1 MPTHQNFP
9 NPGTKGITHYLPAI
23 LKEYASG
30 WIIEYSAEHPV
41 THELSRKQIRLQRI
55 VKRYPRIKDARLHC
69 NRIVANLN
77 TQLAG
82 GWNPFFEAEDARMY
96 ELLSDVIEKF
106 LSEKKKELR
115 KSTLRSYVSF
125 AKILGEWVDKQTP
138 GLICSLY
145 TQLYAVRYMDHMYN
159 QRNVNMTT
167 YNNHVKMG
175 RAMFN
180 WMKEKCY
187 TKQNPFE
194 LVKLKPKSK
203 KTRVI
208 IPPETRQL
216 IIADLEVNSPQLLLI
231 CKLVY
236 ISLIRPSEIKLLRVG
251 DVDLI
256 NRNIKV
262 VDTVAKNK
270 KTRYATINEE
280 IIKALL
286 EMNLSQYPQNY
297 FLFGFE
303 LMPTEKG
310 VNDCYY
316 SKRWDKLRKR
326 IDLPMEMQMYS
337 LRDTGINGMLKAGID
352 DLSVMQHADHSSLAM
367 TTLYGNHFD
376 PNLNT
381 LIHDKAPK
389 F

>member
-1 MPTHQNFP
+1 MSIPKNFP
-9 NPGTKGITHYLPAI
+9 NPGTKGITNYLPAI

-30 WIIEYSAEHPV
+30 WVIEYSAEHPV
-41 THELSRKQIRLQRI
+41 THELTRKQIRLQRI

-96 ELLSDVIEKF
+96 ELFSDVVEKF
-106 LSEKKKELR
+106 IAEKKKELR

-125 AKILGEWVDKQTP
+125 SKILGEWVDKQTP
-138 GLICSLY
+138 GLICSVF
-145 TQLYAVRYMDHMYN
+145 TQLYAVRYTDHIYN

-208 IPPETRQL
+208 IPPEIRKN

-280 IIKALL
+280 IITALL
-286 EMNLSQYPQNY
+286 EMNLSQYPLNY
-297 FLFGFE
+297 YLFGFE

>member
-1 MPTHQNFP
+1 MSIPKNFP
-9 NPGTKGITHYLPAI
+9 NPGTKGITNYLPAI

-30 WIIEYSAEHPV
+30 WIIEYSAEHPL

-96 ELLSDVIEKF
+96 ELFSDVIEKF
-106 LSEKKKELR
+106 LTEKKKELR

-125 AKILGEWVDKQTP
+125 AKILGEWVEKQTP
-138 GLICSLY
+138 GLICSLF
-145 TQLYAVRYMDHMYN
+145 TQLYAVRYTDHIYN

-208 IPPETRQL
+208 IPSEIRKN
-216 IIADLEVNSPQLLLI
+216 IIADLEVNSPLLLLI

-280 IIKALL
+280 IITAL
-286 EMNLSQYPQNY
+286 
-297 FLFGFE
+297 
-303 LMPTEKG
+303 
-310 VNDCYY
+310 
-316 SKRWDKLRKR
+316 
-326 IDLPMEMQMYS
+326 
-337 LRDTGINGMLKAGID
+337 
-352 DLSVMQHADHSSLAM
+352 
-367 TTLYGNHFD
+367 
-376 PNLNT
+376 
-381 LIHDKAPK
+381 
-389 F
+389 

>member
-1 MPTHQNFP
+1 MSTPKNFP

-41 THELSRKQIRLQRI
+41 TKELTRKQIRLQRI

-106 LSEKKKELR
+106 LTEKKKELR

-138 GLICSLY
+138 GLICSLF
-145 TQLYAVRYMDHMYN
+145 TQLYAVRYTDHIYN

-180 WMKEKCY
+180 WLKEKCY

-208 IPPETRQL
+208 IPPEIRKT
-216 IIADLEVNSPQLLLI
+216 IIADLETNSPLLLLI

-236 ISLIRPSEIKLLRVG
+236 VSLIRPNEVALLRVC
-251 DVDLI
+251 DIDLI

-262 VDTVAKNK
+262 VNSVAKNK
-270 KTRYATINEE
+270 KTRFAAMNEELINEF
-280 IIKALL
+280 K
-286 EMNLSQYPQNY
+286 EMNLNQYPSNY
-297 FLFGFE
+297 FLFGYD
-303 LMPTEKG
+303 LVPTEKG
-310 VNDCYY
+310 VGECYY
-316 SKRWDKLRKR
+316 SKRWAKLRKR

-337 LRDTGINGMLKAGID
+337 LRDTGINEMLKAGID

-381 LIHDKAPK
+381 LIHDKAPR

>member
-1 MPTHQNFP
+1 MSIPKNFP
-9 NPGTKGITHYLPAI
+9 NPGTKGITNYLPAI

-41 THELSRKQIRLQRI
+41 THELTRKQIRLQRI
-55 VKRYPRIKDARLHC
+55 VKRYPRTKDARLHC

-106 LSEKKKELR
+106 LAEKKKELR

-138 GLICSLY
+138 GLICSLF
-145 TQLYAVRYMDHMYN
+145 TQLYSVRYMDHMYN

-180 WMKEKCY
+180 WLKEKCY

-194 LVKLKPKSK
+194 FVKLKPKSK

-208 IPPETRQL
+208 IPPETRRL
-216 IIADLEVNSPQLLLI
+216 IITDLEANSPQLLLI

-256 NRNIKV
+256 NRNIKI
-262 VDTVAKNK
+262 VDTVSKNK

-280 IIKALL
+280 IITALL
-286 EMNLSQYPQNY
+286 EMNLSQYPLNY